1 MKARSR
7 LHPLRWMTG
16 FACAVVVGTLC
27 VAAGAKAASPA
38 PQGPGAL
45 PPRLEL
51 RYQHLTSTLRCPV
64 CQNEPIAT
72 SDAKIAGDLRR
83 IVRRKLLAGES
94 NAQIR
99 HYMVSRYGLFAIYKP
114 PVQGSTLLL
123 WFGPALLLLIA
134 LIVSGLAIRKRR
146 RTLSS
151 PERS

>member
-1 MKARSR
+1 MKSTIGFHQLR
-7 LHPLRWMTG
+7 LTVG
-16 FACAVVVGTLC
+16 FACALLLGGFCLVSGAF
-27 VAAGAKAASPA
+27 AATPA

-83 IVRRKLLAGES
+83 IVRRKLVEGES

-134 LIVSGLAIRKRR
+134 LIVSGVAIRKRL

>member
-1 MKARSR
+1 MNSTTRF
-7 LHPLRWMTG
+7 HPLRLAEG
-16 FACAVVVGTLC
+16 FACALLLGMFC
-27 VAAGAKAASPA
+27 VASGARAASPA

-83 IVRRKLLAGES
+83 IVRKKLLAGES

-134 LIVSGLAIRKRR
+134 LLVSGLAIRKRL